1 MTVPNSKW
9 LRVLRDMALT
19 AGPKIA
25 GGVLIL
31 LLNVGLVFVWP
42 PVIYGNWAFW
52 LMLVFLADALIGAPF
67 DLAVIRLAQSTLNDA
82 SSADVPIISA
92 LGCEHAAMI
101 MKMLLLLP
109 AGLVFIV
116 TGQSAGEVAS
126 GEPLALPSLA
136 ALGAFLLLRSTL
148 VHLQMRRRF
157 ASYGAVET
165 LHVVLRLTF
174 AGFAVWLAGL
184 GPAALMWSFA
194 AAAASATAFS
204 VYASRRSLL
213 LCSDGIA
220 SAARATASQVSWYL
234 PTIALGAVIGRLDL
248 LLMGWLSN
256 AQELGQYGAAAN
268 FAVAPELVGTY
279 LGIALLPT
287 LVSHVQAGL
296 GRRFL
301 VQSHAVMLSAALSM
315 YAAAFVLAEP
325 LLLRYAPQAYASMV
339 PLLLIL
345 LGGTLAGM
353 LTTPLA
359 LPLVLLTQK
368 DFLLKT
374 DFVVAPVA
382 FLAYWIAIPAFGAMG
397 TATVATAVHVVRS
410 IAVHAMA
417 WRLSAH
423 VHDLRRH

>member
-1 MTVPNSKW
+1 
-9 LRVLRDMALT
+9 MALT

-42 PVIYGNWAFW
+42 PVIYGSWALW
-52 LMLVFLADALIGAPF
+52 LMLVLLADALIGAPF
-67 DLAVIRLAQSTLNDA
+67 DLAVIRLAQSQLNAA
-82 SSADVPIISA
+82 SEADVQAVSP
-92 LGCEHAAMI
+92 LGCEHAAII
-101 MKMLLLLP
+101 MKMLVLLP
-109 AGLVFIV
+109 AGLVVFV
-116 TGQSAGEVAS
+116 TGHSGSDMAAGAS
-126 GEPLALPSLA
+126 LALPSLA
-136 ALGAFLLLRSTL
+136 ALGALLFLRSTL

-165 LHVVLRLTF
+165 LHVVLRLAF

-184 GPAALMWSFA
+184 GPSALMWGFA
-194 AAAASATAFS
+194 AAAASAAAFS
-204 VYASRRSLL
+204 VYAARRSLL
-213 LCSDGIA
+213 RRSDRTVD
-220 SAARATASQVSWYL
+220 AARALAGQVFWYL

-248 LLMGWLSN
+248 LLMGWLAS

-268 FAVAPELVGTY
+268 FAVAPELVGAY

-287 LVSHVQAGL
+287 LVSRVQAGL

-301 VQSHAVMLSAALSM
+301 AQSHAVMLSGALAI
-315 YAAAFVLAEP
+315 YAAAFVVAEP
-325 LLLRYAPQAYASMV
+325 LLLRFAPPAYAGLA

-359 LPLVLLTQK
+359 LPLVLLTRK

-374 DFVVAPVA
+374 DLVVAPLA
-382 FLAYWIAIPAFGAMG
+382 LLAYWTAIPAFGAMG
-397 TATVATAVHVVRS
+397 AATVATAVHVLRS
-410 IAVHAMA
+410 AAVHAMA